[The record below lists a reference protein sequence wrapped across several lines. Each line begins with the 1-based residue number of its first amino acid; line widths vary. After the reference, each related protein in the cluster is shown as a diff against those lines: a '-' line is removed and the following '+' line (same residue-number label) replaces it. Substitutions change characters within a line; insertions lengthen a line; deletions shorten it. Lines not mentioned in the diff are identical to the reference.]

1 MKTFPK
7 KYTAKLSKKDKKKQ
21 LTQLKRLKKAYSK
34 GTYLDRPTLKSYK
47 KKESG
52 WTGRF
57 HKLYPNAKSIKQIS
71 KVVKIPEKALKKV
84 IKKGKGAYYSSG
96 SRPNQTASSWGKARM
111 YAYILG
117 SPTRKV
123 DHHITEKYNVKFKY
137 RPNYYP

>member
-57 HKLYPNAKSIKQIS
+57 HKLFG
-71 KVVKIPEKALKKV
+71 L
-84 IKKGKGAYYSSG
+84 
-96 SRPNQTASSWGKARM
+96 
-111 YAYILG
+111 
-117 SPTRKV
+117 
-123 DHHITEKYNVKFKY
+123 TEL
-137 RPNYYP
+137 RT